1 MAPRIYP
8 TKSDYATA
16 INNPKVAFKKKDPN
30 TKVETDL
37 DSILVNGEA
46 FKIPHPANPN
56 IKQPWSASGGFAC
69 VFKYQTFSPKKIWA
83 VRCFNQSTSTF
94 DSHYKKVSQRLK
106 TIPCADYFIDF
117 TFLDQGIR
125 VNGQIYPI
133 VRMEWVEGKDLKT
146 FIKDNISNQQRL
158 LELAEAWLQ
167 LSEQLYN
174 AGIAHGDLQHGNIL
188 IDEQNGRIN
197 IKLIDYDSLYFLQD
211 GNSIDDEIKGILG
224 YQHPL
229 RDSLQKQCL
238 EIDFFSQWVI
248 WISIIALAKSPSLW
262 KTYNLD
268 NTERLLFSRND
279 FDQPH
284 QAQVFDDLSVLSSD
298 VTDSFR
304 AICQVKS
311 IQDIPCLAIALK
323 PDDPIDITDIFIKN
337 APPQPPVNPPPP
349 VGSSQTQ
356 DVTSIFTGFSPNL
369 GGTQSQNNSSSQTQD
384 VTNIFTGSSQQS
396 GRIQPNNPSLSIQK
410 LENENQSLTQKLGNA
425 KTELWKQGQQ
435 LNIIKKFAITST
447 IIATALAGLS
457 FIQYQERNQLIRQIE
472 QIRRQNNLPSGRW
485 DLSSYSLDKELENL
499 GEMIEDE
506 KPLVSRDLDEL
517 INKMQENT
525 ETSINEREQRISN
538 LETTKTQLEKEK
550 KQLEEKKKQLE
561 EDKNSLQRRIN
572 EFEKYTYVNF
582 CNKNFDKTI
591 YAAFTYW
598 NETGFL
604 SHGWY
609 PIKSGECSQVTV
621 SQNYHGNLYVYGSYN
636 RGEREWGSGKYSF
649 CINIVDIFSISESDT
664 VSCSGINQK
673 RVSMSEFSVSPGTN
687 TWNF

>member
-16 INNPKVAFKKKDPN
+16 INNPQVAFRKKDPN
-30 TKVETDL
+30 TKVETDI

-106 TIPCADYFIDF
+106 NIPCADYFIDF

-146 FIKDNISNQQRL
+146 FIKDNIKNKNRL
-158 LELAEAWLQ
+158 LELAESWLQ

-188 IDEQNGRIN
+188 IYEQNGKIN
-197 IKLIDYDSLYFLQD
+197 IKLIDYDSLYFAQD
-211 GNSIDDEIKGILG
+211 GNHIDDEIKGILG

-248 WISIIALAKSPSLW
+248 WISIIALAEEPTLW
-262 KTYNLD
+262 QTYNLD
-268 NTERLLFSRND
+268 NTERLLFARND
-279 FDQPH
+279 FDNPH

-298 VTDSFR
+298 VADIFR
-304 AICQVKS
+304 KICQVKS

-323 PDDPIDITDIFIKN
+323 PDDPIDITDIFIKI
-337 APPQPPVNPPPP
+337 APPPPPVNPPPP
-349 VGSSQTQ
+349 GGSSQTI
-356 DVTSIFTGFSPNL
+356 DTTS
-369 GGTQSQNNSSSQTQD
+369 
-384 VTNIFTGSSQQS
+384 IFTGSSQKSGGNQS
-396 GRIQPNNPSLSIQK
+396 QNNSLSQSIDTTNIFTGYSQKTGGSQPYNLNLSIQK
-410 LENENQSLTQKLGNA
+410 LQNENQALIQKLDDA
-425 KTELWKQGQQ
+425 ETQLSQQ
-435 LNIIKKFAITST
+435 YQKLNILKKIAISSTIIST

-472 QIRRQNNLPSGRW
+472 QIRRQNNLSPGQW
-485 DLSSYSLDKELENL
+485 DLSSYSLDRELENL
-499 GEMIEDE
+499 GNMVEDE
-506 KPLVSRDLDEL
+506 KPLVSDDLDEL

-525 ETSINEREQRISN
+525 ETNINQREQRISN
-538 LETTKTQLEKEK
+538 LEATKADLEN
-550 KQLEEKKKQLE
+550 QNQ
-561 EDKNSLQRRIN
+561 SLQNRIN
-572 EFEKYTYVNF
+572 ELENQNNSRQNRINELVNQ
-582 CNKNFDKTI
+582 NQSLQNRI
-591 YAAFTYW
+591 
-598 NETGFL
+598 NEL
-604 SHGWY
+604 VNQNQSLQNR
-609 PIKSGECSQVTV
+609 IKALEEGTAPPP
-621 SQNYHGNLYVYGSYN
+621 GN
-636 RGEREWGSGKYSF
+636 
-649 CINIVDIFSISESDT
+649 
-664 VSCSGINQK
+664 
-673 RVSMSEFSVSPGTN
+673 
-687 TWNF
+687 